1 MLDINKRISSLG
13 IKFSKNLSEENTKLY
28 FAADELAGM
37 PEDFIEGCAGR
48 SSGSYSVAWCGACY
62 CGVMWQ
68 AMSASWMF
76 LWQSVHI
83 TTMCPP
89 SSTQYLS
96 GGSGE

>member
-48 SSGSYSVAWCGACY
+48 SSGATRRLALVNSHL
-62 CGVMWQ
+62 
-68 AMSASWMF
+68 F
-76 LWQSVHI
+76 LR
-83 TTMCPP
+83 
-89 SSTQYLS
+89 ST
-96 GGSGE
+96 G